1 MFLSLE
7 VMSHPKY
14 IDINE
19 VVEEVVMVGLSVF
32 MAYNKNHA
40 GDFLCQLDTR

>member
-14 IDINE
+14 IGINE

-32 MAYNKNHA
+32 MVCNKNHA
-40 GDFLCQLDTR
+40 GDFLCKLDTR

>member
-19 VVEEVVMVGLSVF
+19 VVEVVMVGLSVF
-32 MAYNKNHA
+32 MVYYKNHA